1 MQTLQKYLGLVI
13 KNMDTRMLCFCKW
26 CGSFC
31 CTFFDLYQHWTNG
44 VHATLVKLTL
54 YIFFEK
60 LVKLQK
66 CTSKWDIFVMA
77 LTNDLLQ
84 KTSGPKSNISYTF
97 MKHMMILCSN
107 MKQAHQSISLGL
119 WFFLEKKYIWK
130 NYNLKSLEIKTT
142 CT

>member
-1 MQTLQKYLGLVI
+1 MQTFQKYLGLVI
-13 KNMDTRMLCFCKW
+13 KKVGTQECYVSANDVGHFVAPF
-26 CGSFC
+26 SI
-31 CTFFDLYQHWTNG
+31 YINIWTNG
-44 VHATLVKLTL
+44 VHATFVKLTL

-97 MKHMMILCSN
+97 MKHMMIWN
-107 MKQAHQSISLGL
+107 NIKQAHHSISLGF
-119 WFFLEKKYIWK
+119 WFFFDKKNTIPA
-130 NYNLKSLEIKTT
+130 
-142 CT
+142 